1 MNVRLINAR
10 SLSNKLLELHYTLT
24 ESRPDILCI
33 TETWLRSSM
42 PDSLLTGNTNYSI
55 VRLDRQSHT
64 AGGGVCIMFNNLS
77 VKAVPVRIP
86 DKKSHLELVAIDILF
101 ASVKTRLFAC

>member
-1 MNVRLINAR
+1 MLI
-10 SLSNKLLELHYTLT
+10 
-24 ESRPDILCI
+24 ESRPDILCV

-55 VRLDRQSHT
+55 VRLDRQSDSI
-64 AGGGVCIMFNNLS
+64 AGGVCIMFNNLS

-86 DKKSHLELVAIDILF
+86 DKFRHLELVAIDINYYKHL
-101 ASVKTRLFAC
+101 